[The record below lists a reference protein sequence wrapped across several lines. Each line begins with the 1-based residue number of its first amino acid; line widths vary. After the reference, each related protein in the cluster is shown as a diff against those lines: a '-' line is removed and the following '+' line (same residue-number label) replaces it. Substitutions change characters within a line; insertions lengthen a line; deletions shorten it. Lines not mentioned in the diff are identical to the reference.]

1 MILRPYKRIRELEGM
16 VEGLKRDY
24 HSLKEEKEER
34 LRKEKKGLHTPNAL
48 CAGCM
53 HSISQPYGYP
63 YGCKLNNKC
72 KDWEEVNGF
81 QTGNV

>member
-34 LRKEKKGLHTPNAL
+34 LRKEKKGLHNPTAL
-48 CAGCM
+48 CDGCK
-53 HSISQPYGYP
+53 HFVVKTYGYP
-63 YGCKLNNKC
+63 YGCKLDCKC
-72 KDWEEVNGF
+72 EDREEIK
-81 QTGNV
+81 Q